1 MTQFDEDTYIECLP
15 ITVHKELVNA
25 LNKDAAW
32 MILANH
38 VAEQLQYPW

>member
-1 MTQFDEDTYIECLP
+1 MTRFNDDTPIEYLP
-15 ITVHKELVNA
+15 VNMYKELVNE

-38 VAEQLQYPW
+38 VAEQLEYPW